1 MKIILSLILL
11 STAVI
16 ATDLP
21 QRTSFPAPILLS
33 VTKDIPTHQSL
44 PNKPQQGTQSST
56 PFSPSTSKK
65 ADSRQA
71 LLTAVILTTMTD
83 PKIDMIYH
91 KKKRSKKDDWKS
103 SEKKDSTEKTYKYS
117 KRNKPREQMLS
128 QYPGRYGG
136 SQK

>member
-11 STAVI
+11 STTVI

-21 QRTSFPAPILLS
+21 QSTSFPATILS
-33 VTKDIPTHQSL
+33 VTKDIPPHQSL
-44 PNKPQQGTQSST
+44 PNKPQQGTQ
-56 PFSPSTSKK
+56 FSIPLSPGTSKT
-65 ADSRQA
+65 DSRQA
-71 LLTAVILTTMTD
+71 FLTAVILTTMTD
-83 PKIDMIYH
+83 PEINMIYH

-103 SEKKDSTEKTYKYS
+103 SEKKDSTEKTYKHS
-117 KRNKPREQMLS
+117 QRNKPREQMLS